1 MESQNERIHH
11 TSGYLLNSGDDV
23 LAFFQSYFTKVEFR
37 SYIFYLIQMLEMFLI
52 TVISTLV
59 FISSHKNDDL
69 IHKLYHNF
77 LSKCY
82 ISPSI
87 FDVNTIPYLI
97 IGTIL
102 FLIFLFIIYTIYLG
116 YIIKKDDNT
125 INPNI
130 VKPWIIIK
138 QLVLPIPGYLIG
150 SYFGYYFL
158 LLTKKI
164 YISQLFLII
173 TVGIFWSWLVISS
186 NILYSSYHFK
196 RNNDISQI
204 HHNYYL
210 FDSFITI
217 IPMIQ
222 TILPYV
228 ITVFISSSYKYIIY
242 TIITSIISIFV
253 IIFDISNHA
262 YYNDSMNQF
271 IVFLFL
277 IKMPISY
284 IWSIDE
290 TNPTKLKSYL
300 VFNFLFITTTFI
312 LIKLISKYYLKC
324 NQIQSNDQIS
334 IESQE
339 EISIENSK
347 DQSIQIFD
355 PFINFPYPFNLVSLT
370 KQDIILG
377 VYLSTSI
384 VSMILFNGLAATR
397 MPISKALPDII
408 QEHFYV
414 ADYLRTNVN
423 SSFEISNI
431 LVLIQIALLIIFFL
445 IVPQYLNVRRFVFIY
460 GTLCYIRTISFTLT
474 TLPAPCTGAPKCPC
488 SDPEIINRFRNGN
501 PIKIAFTWL
510 FGLGMFLKLPQCG
523 DLIISGHTM
532 WLWLT
537 SRTLCSVMEYVI
549 PRPFNLL
556 SIALLMAFT
565 LIAMAYI
572 VLSKNHYSIDVWFAF
587 LITEL
592 LFTAYNSLAENSV
605 QQRPNWS
612 LCQKIIRFIETRP
625 PKRILMQTKML
636 MQYK

>member
-52 TVISTLV
+52 TVISTLI
-59 FISSHKNDDL
+59 FISSHENDDL

-150 SYFGYYFL
+150 SYFGHYFL

-164 YISQLFLII
+164 Y
-173 TVGIFWSWLVISS
+173 
-186 NILYSSYHFK
+186 
-196 RNNDISQI
+196 I

-290 TNPTKLKSYL
+290 TNPTKLI
-300 VFNFLFITTTFI
+300 FNFLFITTTFI

-355 PFINFPYPFNLVSLT
+355 PFINCPYPFNLVSLT

-397 MPISKALPDII
+397 MPVSKALPDII

-445 IVPQYLNVRRFVFIY
+445 IVSPL
-460 GTLCYIRTISFTLT
+460 
-474 TLPAPCTGAPKCPC
+474 
-488 SDPEIINRFRNGN
+488 
-501 PIKIAFTWL
+501 
-510 FGLGMFLKLPQCG
+510 
-523 DLIISGHTM
+523 SG
-532 WLWLT
+532 
-537 SRTLCSVMEYVI
+537 SSY
-549 PRPFNLL
+549 
-556 SIALLMAFT
+556 
-565 LIAMAYI
+565 
-572 VLSKNHYSIDVWFAF
+572 
-587 LITEL
+587 
-592 LFTAYNSLAENSV
+592 
-605 QQRPNWS
+605 QR
-612 LCQKIIRFIETRP
+612 
-625 PKRILMQTKML
+625 
-636 MQYK
+636 